1 MNVGCEIWWT
11 NTPSHKFAVSR
22 VRKCKWSV
30 QDKHVATSE
39 LFIHLPAR
47 SAATPLWHLGCF
59 SMSVTVFTCHICSM
73 VASCNLQ
80 HATVWFQAE
89 HQCLCCHLCSDG
101 RGFSCE
107 ESMPLI
113 TCVEVPMLW
122 LPACSQSIR
131 HEFQGTLAGE
141 RRKQSCVFMHMCIHN
156 FQGCD
161 TNIYELCCQTLA
173 MSFCVPLPL
182 QRQESSDLCSV
193 TTPIRCENLTKS
205 RGIINLGSDGY
216 RGTSRYMHL
225 QSQSLFAKRAEH
237 CRTVAQGL
245 IAYSHR
251 NFQIFNQASGRIL
264 NSFRSSEFVLSSHLT
279 MGSLKSLWSISTDAN
294 WRKLPNQRAKSQTS
308 SLKNYKSVRLKYAFL
323 PLNPPILTK
332 NAVVAGFYLWKPNQI
347 KRNRKPRVQRLP
359 WHIQVHASA
368 IPKSFCQT
376 CRTLQNSGTRL
387 DSL

>member
-1 MNVGCEIWWT
+1 MFGCITFHPQTLCWRSGKQQQICQVWVWTCHRCTSGSYCASIIYVLRTKVEQWGCDNQQQDSGYHHKKTLPQNVNVGCEIWWT

-89 HQCLCCHLCSDG
+89 HQCLCCHLCCHLCSDG

-107 ESMPLI
+107 KSMPLI

-161 TNIYELCCQTLA
+161 TKHITN
-173 MSFCVPLPL
+173 
-182 QRQESSDLCSV
+182 SV
-193 TTPIRCENLTKS
+193 
-205 RGIINLGSDGY
+205 
-216 RGTSRYMHL
+216 
-225 QSQSLFAKRAEH
+225 
-237 CRTVAQGL
+237 V
-245 IAYSHR
+245 
-251 NFQIFNQASGRIL
+251 
-264 NSFRSSEFVLSSHLT
+264 
-279 MGSLKSLWSISTDAN
+279 
-294 WRKLPNQRAKSQTS
+294 KL
-308 SLKNYKSVRLKYAFL
+308 
-323 PLNPPILTK
+323 
-332 NAVVAGFYLWKPNQI
+332 
-347 KRNRKPRVQRLP
+347 
-359 WHIQVHASA
+359 
-368 IPKSFCQT
+368 
-376 CRTLQNSGTRL
+376 
-387 DSL
+387 